1 MKHYL
6 LISGSIF
13 FLIVVAHALRVAS
26 EGARLALEPSFVFA
40 SAVAIGMC
48 VWAFVLFRRNT

>member
-6 LISGSIF
+6 VVSGSIF
-13 FLIVVAHALRVAS
+13 FLIVIAHALRVAS
-26 EGARLALEPSFVFA
+26 EGTRLAFEPSFVLA
-40 SAVAIGMC
+40 SALAIGMC